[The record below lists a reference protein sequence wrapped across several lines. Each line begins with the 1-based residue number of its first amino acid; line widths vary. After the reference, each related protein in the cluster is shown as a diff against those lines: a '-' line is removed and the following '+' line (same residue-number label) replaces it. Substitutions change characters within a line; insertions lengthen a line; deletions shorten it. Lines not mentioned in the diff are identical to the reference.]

1 MSWIYENYG
10 KPNRCECGNKRNIQW
25 FSKSGLLKED
35 RGDWVSLCSRCL
47 KDMRQKQ
54 KEYKVSLEELKEKRT
69 EAGKEL
75 SDIENKITNN
85 NYDELIT
92 QKNKTNKENISLG
105 KENYNFGIEIDK
117 QKIEIEELCKDFKKK
132 EKEKVKKEKQERLEL
147 VKIEVATEKELAKR
161 NEVFIKTQ
169 KKEIKELSKYIDEFS
184 STKLNLETE
193 IKDLQEN
200 LIEANRIIGQA
211 GEMNK
216 EIENEKNAIDKRN
229 HKADVRERSL
239 IRKYKRLGI
248 NITNI

>member
-1 MSWIYENYG
+1 MALCNGCRNKMNEEIKVYENYI
-10 KPNRCECGNKRNIQW
+10 KEIQDKRH
-25 FSKSGLLKED
+25 
-35 RGDWVSLCSRCL
+35 
-47 KDMRQKQ
+47 
-54 KEYKVSLEELKEKRT
+54 KVS
-69 EAGKEL
+69 KEL

-85 NYDELIT
+85 NYDELIK
-92 QKNKTNKENISLG
+92 QKNRTNEENISLG
-105 KENYNFGIEIDK
+105 KENYNLGIEIDK
-117 QKIEIEELCKDFKKK
+117 KKTEIEELKKDFKKK
-132 EKEKVKKEKQERLEL
+132 EKEKVKKEKQEKLEL
-147 VKIEVATEKELAKR
+147 VKIEIEIERELAKR
-161 NEVFIKTQ
+161 DKVFIKTQ

-239 IRKYKRLGI
+239 IRKYKKLGI
-248 NITNI
+248 NITKF